1 MIHPSMLETLIPD
14 QVPGIALG
22 IVTPTTIT
30 THVVGYSALVP
41 HREVLKADTR
51 YDLASLTKVVI
62 TTTIILQLIDEGR
75 LDFSTPIQAILPAY
89 SHPQTTV
96 GDLLT
101 HQSGLPADD
110 PTYKSCQDAMELR
123 HFTLTHPLSV
133 EPRTRVI
140 YTDFGFLIL
149 GWVIE
154 ALEGPLDKVAKRRI
168 AQPLGL
174 TTLGYKPEASQVCA
188 PTEVSVTRGVIRGVV
203 HDGKAFLMNGVAG
216 NAGCF
221 ATLQDLCV
229 FTQSFLDDRQRL
241 LSKASMAQL
250 RQTHTVGLDF
260 KRTWGWYR
268 HDPSCA
274 FGHQLSEDCL
284 FHTGFTGTS
293 IAIDFTKQVGVVI
306 LTNRI
311 HPTRD
316 NPHITAIRNTV
327 HDAVFS
333 EFE

>member
-1 MIHPSMLETLIPD
+1 MIDRSQLEALIPD
-14 QVPGIALG
+14 QIPGIAIG
-22 IVTPTTIT
+22 IVTPTSIT
-30 THVVGYSALVP
+30 TEVVGYAALVP
-41 HREVLKADTR
+41 QREPLRLQTR
-51 YDLASLTKVVI
+51 FDLASLTKVVI
-62 TTTIILQLIDEGR
+62 TTPIILQLIDEGR
-75 LDFSTPIQAILPAY
+75 LSFSTPIQSILPEYVHA
-89 SHPQTTV
+89 QTTI

-110 PTYKSCQDAMELR
+110 PNYKTCKDAAALR

-133 EPRTRVI
+133 APRTHVI

-154 ALEGPLDKVAKRRI
+154 ALEGPLDAVAKRRI
-168 AQPLGL
+168 AQPLGCS
-174 TTLGYKPEASQVCA
+174 TLGYSPDDPLTCA
-188 PTEVSVTRGVIRGVV
+188 PTEVSPTRGLIRGVV
-203 HDGKAFLMNGVAG
+203 HDGKAFLMQGVAG

-221 ATLQDLCV
+221 ATLQDVCV
-229 FTQSFLDDRQRL
+229 FTQSFLDDRQRGV
-241 LSKASMAQL
+241 SNASIAQL

-274 FGHQLSEDCL
+274 FGQHVSEDCL

-293 IAIDFTKQVGVVI
+293 ITIDFAKHVGLVI

-316 NPHITAIRNTV
+316 NPHITAIRNAV

-333 EFE
+333 KFE

>member
-1 MIHPSMLETLIPD
+1 MINPSLLETLIPD
-14 QVPGIALG
+14 QIPGIAVG
-22 IVTPTTIT
+22 IVTPTTIAT
-30 THVVGYSALVP
+30 QIVGYSALVP
-41 HREVLKADTR
+41 QREPLRANTR
-51 YDLASLTKVVI
+51 FDLASLTKVVI
-62 TTTIILQLIDEGR
+62 TTTILLQLVEEGQLR
-75 LDFSTPIQAILPAY
+75 FSTPIQSILPDFI
-89 SHPQTTV
+89 HPHITV
-96 GDLLT
+96 GDLLS

-110 PTYKSCQDAMELR
+110 PHYKTCQDAAALR
-123 HFTLTHPLSV
+123 RFTLTHPLSV

-154 ALEGPLDKVAKRRI
+154 ALEGSLDEVAQRRI

-174 TTLGYKPEASQVCA
+174 TTLGFNPEPALACA
-188 PTEVSVTRGVIRGVV
+188 PTEVSPTRGVIRGVV
-203 HDGKAFLMNGVAG
+203 HDGKAFVMNGVAG

-221 ATLQDLCV
+221 ATLQDVCR
-229 FTQSFLDDRQRL
+229 FTQSFLDDRHRL
-241 LSKASMAQL
+241 LSKESLAQL
-250 RQTHTVGLDF
+250 RQSHTVGLDF
-260 KRTWGWYR
+260 QRTWGWYR

-274 FGHQLSEDCL
+274 FGHYVSDDCL

-293 IAIDFTKQVGVVI
+293 ITLDFTKQIGLVI

-316 NPHITAIRNTV
+316 NPHITTIRNTL

-333 EFE
+333 RFK